1 MRLPA
6 GRRKWLCWYATLRSA
21 VIILLVIIG
30 LQHCMM
36 LVWPPKALD
45 AAEFMPHCVTT
56 IVPEL
61 IPFGKPATPMHRPPF
76 QSTNLPH
83 LWYNP
88 AMSIRILSPEVASRI
103 AAGEVVERPASAVK
117 ELVEN
122 SLDAGA
128 DEIRVEVQEGGR
140 RLLRVVDNGQGIP
153 TGEAALAFERHA
165 TSKLRSADDL
175 EHIATLGFRGEALA
189 SIASV
194 AQVTLLTRHVDEAVG
209 SQLRVEGG
217 QLRSQES
224 KGAPPGT
231 VVSVENLFYNVP
243 ARLKFLRQPATEAG
257 RIVETVQRFALA
269 FPERRF
275 SLVSD
280 GRLVFQSTGSGRLH
294 DVLVKVWGLDVGRQ
308 LVAVGDVEAE
318 GEPPTHLEA
327 LRVSGYTGLPTLSR
341 SNRNHILFF
350 LNHRTIQDRS
360 LAFAVSE
367 AYRNRLMVGR
377 YPVAVLM
384 IDLDPALVDVN
395 VHPAKAEVRF
405 REERA
410 VFRAVQKAV
419 HATLVEHAP
428 VPELRPEGLSW
439 SMPGW
444 AERREILLAAGQNLQ
459 PSLALPREQS
469 TVNSQQWS
477 VDMAG
482 SSQELPQRSEPVTAS
497 FQPDAMDNGTP
508 TRASADSDTNLPI
521 SQSTPAFPILR
532 VVGQMGATYIVAEG
546 PDGMYLVDQH
556 AAHERI
562 LFEQMLGQ
570 QVGGGV
576 AQQALLEPLAFE
588 AGNSHAGL
596 LAEYAEA
603 LAAAGF
609 GLEPFGGDT
618 WLVRAVPAVYGRVDP
633 RRALEE
639 TLEGI
644 ADGRDLVGESKEAA
658 LVAVI
663 CKRAAIKGGHM
674 LGLDEMRQ
682 LVRQLEACQSP
693 GSCPHG
699 RPTMLVLSRMQ
710 LEKEFGRRG

>member
-1 MRLPA
+1 
-6 GRRKWLCWYATLRSA
+6 
-21 VIILLVIIG
+21 
-30 LQHCMM
+30 
-36 LVWPPKALD
+36 
-45 AAEFMPHCVTT
+45 
-56 IVPEL
+56 
-61 IPFGKPATPMHRPPF
+61 
-76 QSTNLPH
+76 
-83 LWYNP
+83 
-88 AMSIRILSPEVASRI
+88 MSIRVLSPEVASRI

-128 DEIRVEVQEGGR
+128 DEIRVEVREGGR
-140 RLLRVVDNGQGIP
+140 RLVRVVDNGAGIP
-153 TGEAALAFERHA
+153 AGEASLAFERHA
-165 TSKLRSADDL
+165 TSKLASADDL
-175 EHIATLGFRGEALA
+175 EHIMTLGFRGEALA

-194 AQVTLLTRHVDEAVG
+194 AQVTLLTRHADEAIG

-217 QLRSQES
+217 HLVSQEP

-231 VVSVENLFYNVP
+231 VVTVENLFYNVP
-243 ARLKFLRQPATEAG
+243 ARLKFLRQPATESG
-257 RIVETVQRFALA
+257 HIVDVVQRFAMA

-280 GRLVFQSTGSGRLH
+280 GRLAFQSTGSGRLH

-308 LVAVGDVEAE
+308 LAPVGMEEAVGGAVSPGSARPAE
-318 GEPPTHLEA
+318 SIQVT
-327 LRVSGYTGLPTLSR
+327 GYTGLPTLSR

-350 LNHRTIQDRS
+350 LNRRSIHDRS
-360 LAFAVSE
+360 LAFAVTE

-377 YPVAVLM
+377 HPVAVLL
-384 IDLDPALVDVN
+384 IELDPALVDVN

-419 HATLVEHAP
+419 QATLAEHAP
-428 VPELRPEGLSW
+428 VPEVRSDGLSW
-439 SMPGW
+439 SVPGW
-444 AERREILLAAGQNLQ
+444 AERREALLAAGQNLQ

-469 TVNSQQWS
+469 TANSQQWS

-482 SSQELPQRSEPVTAS
+482 RSQELPQRSEPITAS
-497 FQPDAMDNGTP
+497 PQPDAAAMATP
-508 TRASADSDTNLPI
+508 SDTGADSETNLPI
-521 SQSTPAFPILR
+521 YQSTPAFPMLR

-546 PDGMYLVDQH
+546 PEGMYLVDQH

-562 LFEQMLGQ
+562 LFEQMLAQ
-570 QVGGGV
+570 QAGGGV
-576 AQQALLEPLAFE
+576 AQQALLDPLAFE
-588 AGNSHAGL
+588 AGSSYAGL
-596 LAEYAEA
+596 LAEYSEA

-609 GLEPFGGDT
+609 GLEPFGGDA

-663 CKRAAIKGGHM
+663 CKRAAIKGGQA
-674 LGLDEMRQ
+674 LSLDEMRQ
-682 LVRQLEACQSP
+682 LVRQLEACQNP

>member
-1 MRLPA
+1 
-6 GRRKWLCWYATLRSA
+6 
-21 VIILLVIIG
+21 
-30 LQHCMM
+30 
-36 LVWPPKALD
+36 
-45 AAEFMPHCVTT
+45 MPIQV
-56 IVPEL
+56 L
-61 IPFGKPATPMHRPPF
+61 A
-76 QSTNLPH
+76 
-83 LWYNP
+83 
-88 AMSIRILSPEVASRI
+88 PEVASRI

-128 DEIRVEVQEGGR
+128 DEIRVEVREGGR
-140 RLLRVVDNGQGIP
+140 RLVRVVDNGQGIP
-153 TGEAALAFERHA
+153 AAEAALAFERHA
-165 TSKLRSADDL
+165 TSKLRSADEL
-175 EHIATLGFRGEALA
+175 EHVDTLGFRGEALA

-194 AQVTLLTRHVDEAVG
+194 AQVTLLTRHVDEEVG

-217 QLRSQES
+217 HLLSQEA
-224 KGAPPGT
+224 KGAPPGAVIT
-231 VVSVENLFYNVP
+231 VENLFYNVP
-243 ARLKFLRQPATEAG
+243 ARLKFLRQPATESG
-257 RIVETVQRFALA
+257 HITDVVQRFAMA

-280 GRLVFQSTGSGRLH
+280 GRLLFQSTGSGRLH

-308 LVAVGDVEAE
+308 LAPIGSIEADPSALP
-318 GEPPTHLEA
+318 GAATQA
-327 LRVSGYTGLPTLSR
+327 LRSSDPLSIGGETPRVAGYCGLPTLSR

-350 LNHRTIQDRS
+350 LNRRAIQDRS
-360 LAFAVSE
+360 LAFAVTE

-377 YPVAVLM
+377 YPVAVLL
-384 IDLDPALVDVN
+384 IELDPALVDVN

-410 VFRAVQKAV
+410 LFRAVQKAV
-419 HATLVEHAP
+419 HATLAEHAP
-428 VPELRPEGLSW
+428 VPEVRSEGLSW

-444 AERREILLAAGQNLQ
+444 AERREALLAAGQSMQ
-459 PSLALPREQS
+459 PAFALPREPSPPRIQPWPTS
-469 TVNSQQWS
+469 TDGRPQEPPWRSTP
-477 VDMAG
+477 DPA
-482 SSQELPQRSEPVTAS
+482 SSQPAAADDAPPTDTSAASE
-497 FQPDAMDNGTP
+497 
-508 TRASADSDTNLPI
+508 TNLP
-521 SQSTPAFPILR
+521 SNQSTNTFPILR

-546 PDGMYLVDQH
+546 PEGMYLVDQH

-570 QVGGGV
+570 QAAGGV
-576 AQQALLEPLAFE
+576 PQQALLEPLAFE
-588 AGNSHAGL
+588 TGSSHGAL
-596 LAEYAEA
+596 LAEYGEA
-603 LAAAGF
+603 LAAVGF

-658 LVAVI
+658 LVGVI
-663 CKRAAIKGGHM
+663 CKRAAIKGGQV
-674 LGLDEMRQ
+674 LALEEMRQ
-682 LVRQLEACQSP
+682 LVRQLEACRDP

>member
-1 MRLPA
+1 M
-6 GRRKWLCWYATLRSA
+6 Y
-21 VIILLVIIG
+21 
-30 LQHCMM
+30 
-36 LVWPPKALD
+36 
-45 AAEFMPHCVTT
+45 
-56 IVPEL
+56 
-61 IPFGKPATPMHRPPF
+61 
-76 QSTNLPH
+76 QSTNLPD
-83 LWYNP
+83 LWYNS
-88 AMSIRILSPEVASRI
+88 AMSIRVLSPEVASRI

-128 DEIRVEVQEGGR
+128 DEIRVEVKEGGR
-140 RLLRVVDNGQGIP
+140 RLVRVVDNGQGIP
-153 TGEAALAFERHA
+153 AAEAALAFERHA
-165 TSKLRSADDL
+165 TSKLTSADDL
-175 EHIATLGFRGEALA
+175 ERIATLGFRGEALA

-194 AQVTLLTRHVDEAVG
+194 AQVTLLTRHVDEEVG

-217 QLRSQES
+217 HLISQEA
-224 KGAPPGT
+224 KGTPPGT
-231 VVSVENLFYNVP
+231 VVTVENLFYNVP
-243 ARLKFLRQPATEAG
+243 ARLKFLRQPATESGHIAD
-257 RIVETVQRFALA
+257 VVQRFAMA

-308 LVAVGDVEAE
+308 LVSVDSIESDPASLDPSLRGSAKQSPAAGHPLSTG
-318 GEPPTHLEA
+318 GEIPHVA
-327 LRVSGYTGLPTLSR
+327 GYIGLPTLSR

-350 LNHRTIQDRS
+350 LNRRSIQDRS
-360 LAFAVSE
+360 LAYAVTE

-384 IDLDPALVDVN
+384 IELDPALVDVN

-419 HATLVEHAP
+419 QATLAEHSP
-428 VPELRPEGLSW
+428 VPEMRSEGLSW

-444 AERREILLAAGQNLQ
+444 AERREILLAAGQAMQ

-477 VDMAG
+477 VDMDG
-482 SSQELPQRSEPVTAS
+482 SSQELPQRSEPVAAS
-497 FQPDAMDNGTP
+497 SQADAMDNGTP
-508 TRASADSDTNLPI
+508 THASVDSETNLPI
-521 SQSTPAFPILR
+521 HQSTNAFPMLR

-546 PDGMYLVDQH
+546 PEGMYLVDQH

-562 LFEQMLGQ
+562 LFEQMLSQ
-570 QVGGGV
+570 QAAGSV

-588 AGNSHAGL
+588 AGSSYTGL
-596 LAEYAEA
+596 LAEYGEA

-609 GLEPFGGDT
+609 GLEPFGSDT
-618 WLVRAVPAVYGRVDP
+618 WLVRAVPAVYSRVDP

-663 CKRAAIKGGHM
+663 CKRAAIKGGQA
-674 LGLDEMRQ
+674 LGLEEMRQ
-682 LVRQLEACQSP
+682 LVRQLETCQSP

>member
-1 MRLPA
+1 
-6 GRRKWLCWYATLRSA
+6 
-21 VIILLVIIG
+21 
-30 LQHCMM
+30 
-36 LVWPPKALD
+36 
-45 AAEFMPHCVTT
+45 MP
-56 IVPEL
+56 
-61 IPFGKPATPMHRPPF
+61 
-76 QSTNLPH
+76 
-83 LWYNP
+83 
-88 AMSIRILSPEVASRI
+88 IRVLSPEVASRI

-128 DEIRVEVQEGGR
+128 DEIRVEVREGGR
-140 RLLRVVDNGQGIP
+140 RLVRVVDNGQGIP
-153 TGEAALAFERHA
+153 AAEASLAFERHA
-165 TSKLRSADDL
+165 TSKLRSADEL
-175 EHIATLGFRGEALA
+175 EQIATLGFRGEALA

-194 AQVTLLTRHVDEAVG
+194 AQVTLLTRHIDEEVG

-217 QLRSQES
+217 HLVSHEAR
-224 KGAPPGT
+224 GAPAGT
-231 VVSVENLFYNVP
+231 VVTVENLFYNVP
-243 ARLKFLRQPATEAG
+243 ARLKFLRQPATESG
-257 RIVETVQRFALA
+257 HIVDMVQRCAMA

-280 GRLVFQSTGSGRLH
+280 GRLLFQSTGSGRLH

-308 LVAVGDVEAE
+308 LVPVGSIEADPSSSRGSAKQSLSASNPLAIG
-318 GEPPTHLEA
+318 GEAPSVA
-327 LRVSGYTGLPTLSR
+327 GYIGLPTLSR

-350 LNHRTIQDRS
+350 LNRRAIQDRS
-360 LAFAVSE
+360 LAFAVTE

-377 YPVAVLM
+377 YPVAVLL
-384 IDLDPALVDVN
+384 IELDPALVDVN

-410 VFRAVQKAV
+410 LFRAVQKAV
-419 HATLVEHAP
+419 HATLAEHAP
-428 VPELRPEGLSW
+428 VPEVRSEGLSW

-444 AERREILLAAGQNLQ
+444 AERREALLAAGQSLQ
-459 PSLALPREQS
+459 PPLALPREPS
-469 TVNSQQWS
+469 PPISQQGPATTDGRPQEPPWRS
-477 VDMAG
+477 TPDPA
-482 SSQELPQRSEPVTAS
+482 SSQPAAADDAPPTDTSAASE
-497 FQPDAMDNGTP
+497 
-508 TRASADSDTNLPI
+508 TNLPGN
-521 SQSTPAFPILR
+521 QSTNAFPILR

-546 PDGMYLVDQH
+546 PEGMYLVDQH

-562 LFEQMLGQ
+562 LFEQMVSQ
-570 QVGGGV
+570 QAAGGV

-588 AGNSHAGL
+588 AGSSYAGL

-609 GLEPFGGDT
+609 DLDPFGGDA

-663 CKRAAIKGGHM
+663 CKRAAIKGGQV
-674 LGLDEMRQ
+674 LALDEMRQ
-682 LVRQLEACQSP
+682 LVRQLEACRDP

>member
-1 MRLPA
+1 
-6 GRRKWLCWYATLRSA
+6 
-21 VIILLVIIG
+21 
-30 LQHCMM
+30 
-36 LVWPPKALD
+36 
-45 AAEFMPHCVTT
+45 
-56 IVPEL
+56 
-61 IPFGKPATPMHRPPF
+61 
-76 QSTNLPH
+76 
-83 LWYNP
+83 
-88 AMSIRILSPEVASRI
+88 MSIRVLPPEVASRI

-128 DEIRVEVQEGGR
+128 DEIRVEVKEGGR
-140 RLLRVVDNGQGIP
+140 RLVRVVDNGQGIP
-153 TGEAALAFERHA
+153 AAEASLAFERHA

-194 AQVTLLTRHVDEAVG
+194 AQATMLTRHVDEAAG

-217 QLRSQES
+217 HLLSQEA

-231 VVSVENLFYNVP
+231 VVTVENLFYNVP
-243 ARLKFLRQPATEAG
+243 ARLKFLRQPATETG
-257 RIVETVQRFALA
+257 RIIETVQRFAMA

-280 GRLVFQSTGSGRLH
+280 GRLLFQSTGSGRLH

-327 LRVSGYTGLPTLSR
+327 PRVSGYTSLPSLSR

-350 LNHRTIQDRS
+350 LNRRAIQDRS
-360 LAFAVSE
+360 LAFAVTE

-384 IDLDPALVDVN
+384 IELDPALVDVN

-419 HATLVEHAP
+419 QATLAEHAP
-428 VPELRPEGLSW
+428 IPEVRSEGLSW

-444 AERREILLAAGQNLQ
+444 AERREALLAAGQSMQ
-459 PSLALPREQS
+459 PAFALPRELP
-469 TVNSQQWS
+469 TANNQQWPT
-477 VDMAG
+477 DTNG
-482 SSQELPQRSEPVTAS
+482 PSQEPPWPSAPDPAS
-497 FQPDAMDNGTP
+497 SQPDAADPATP
-508 TRASADSDTNLPI
+508 TDATADSDTSLPI
-521 SQSTPAFPILR
+521 YHPTNTFPILR

-546 PDGMYLVDQH
+546 PEGMYLVDQH

-570 QVGGGV
+570 QATGGV

-588 AGNSHAGL
+588 AGNSYVGL
-596 LAEYAEA
+596 LAEYGDA

-609 GLEPFGGDT
+609 GLEPFGADT

-663 CKRAAIKGGHM
+663 CKRAAIKGGQA
-674 LGLDEMRQ
+674 LSLDEMRQ

-699 RPTMLVLSRMQ
+699 RPTMLVLSRLQ

>member
-1 MRLPA
+1 
-6 GRRKWLCWYATLRSA
+6 
-21 VIILLVIIG
+21 
-30 LQHCMM
+30 
-36 LVWPPKALD
+36 
-45 AAEFMPHCVTT
+45 
-56 IVPEL
+56 
-61 IPFGKPATPMHRPPF
+61 
-76 QSTNLPH
+76 
-83 LWYNP
+83 
-88 AMSIRILSPEVASRI
+88 MSIRVLPPEVASRI

-128 DEIRVEVQEGGR
+128 DEIRVEVKEGGR
-140 RLLRVVDNGQGIP
+140 RLVRVVDNGYGIP
-153 TGEAALAFERHA
+153 TGEALLAFERHA
-165 TSKLRSADDL
+165 TSKLLSADDL

-217 QLRSQES
+217 LLRSQES

-243 ARLKFLRQPATEAG
+243 ARLKFLRQPATESG
-257 RIVETVQRFALA
+257 RIVETVQRFAMA

-280 GRLVFQSTGSGRLH
+280 GRLIFQSTGSGRLH

-308 LVAVGDVEAE
+308 LVPVGSIEADASPFDPSHLPWRAAPGLRGSAKQSPAPGDPLSTG
-318 GEPPTHLEA
+318 GEIA
-327 LRVSGYTGLPTLSR
+327 RVAGHIGLPTLSR
-341 SNRNHILFF
+341 SNRNQILFF
-350 LNHRTIQDRS
+350 LNRRAIQDRS
-360 LAFAVSE
+360 LAFAVTE

-384 IDLDPALVDVN
+384 IELDPALVDVN

-419 HATLVEHAP
+419 QATLAEHSP
-428 VPELRPEGLSW
+428 VPEMRSEGLSW

-444 AERREILLAAGQNLQ
+444 AERREILLAAGQAMQ

-469 TVNSQQWS
+469 TVNNQQWS
-477 VDMAG
+477 VATDGNSRVSLRPSEPTAASPQPEASDMA
-482 SSQELPQRSEPVTAS
+482 
-497 FQPDAMDNGTP
+497 TP
-508 TRASADSDTNLPI
+508 TDGGAASDTNLPV
-521 SQSTPAFPILR
+521 SQSTPSFPMLR

-546 PDGMYLVDQH
+546 PEGMYLVDQH

-570 QVGGGV
+570 QAGGGV

-588 AGNSHAGL
+588 AGSSYSGL

-618 WLVRAVPAVYGRVDP
+618 WLVRAAPAVFGRVDP

-663 CKRAAIKGGHM
+663 CKRAAIKGGQV
-674 LGLDEMRQ
+674 LSLDEMRQ

>member
-1 MRLPA
+1 
-6 GRRKWLCWYATLRSA
+6 
-21 VIILLVIIG
+21 
-30 LQHCMM
+30 
-36 LVWPPKALD
+36 
-45 AAEFMPHCVTT
+45 
-56 IVPEL
+56 
-61 IPFGKPATPMHRPPF
+61 
-76 QSTNLPH
+76 
-83 LWYNP
+83 
-88 AMSIRILSPEVASRI
+88 MSIRVLSPEVASRI

-128 DEIRVEVQEGGR
+128 DEIRVEVREGGR
-140 RLLRVVDNGQGIP
+140 RLVRVVDNGVGIP
-153 TGEAALAFERHA
+153 AGEAALAFERHA
-165 TSKLRSADDL
+165 TSKLRNADDL
-175 EHIATLGFRGEALA
+175 ERIATLGFRGEALA

-194 AQVTLLTRHVDEAVG
+194 AQVMLLTRHVDEEVG

-217 QLRSQES
+217 HLLSQEAR
-224 KGAPPGT
+224 GAPPGT
-231 VVSVENLFYNVP
+231 VVTVENLFYNVP

-257 RIVETVQRFALA
+257 RIAETVQRFAMA

-308 LVAVGDVEAE
+308 LVSVGSIESDPPSLDSSLRGSAKQSPAAGYPLSTG
-318 GEPPTHLEA
+318 GETPHVA
-327 LRVSGYTGLPTLSR
+327 GYIGLPTLSR

-350 LNHRTIQDRS
+350 LNRRAIQDRS
-360 LAFAVSE
+360 LAYAVTE

-384 IDLDPALVDVN
+384 IELDPSLVDVN

-419 HATLVEHAP
+419 HATLAEHSP
-428 VPELRPEGLSW
+428 VPELRSEGLSW

-444 AERREILLAAGQNLQ
+444 AERREALLAAGQSMQ
-459 PSLALPREQS
+459 PALALPREQS
-469 TVNSQQWS
+469 TVNSEQWPVAS
-477 VDMAG
+477 DG
-482 SSQELPQRSEPVTAS
+482 STQEPPWRGEPVDAS
-497 FQPDAMDNGTP
+497 PQPDASDTATP
-508 TRASADSDTNLPI
+508 TGADAGSDTNLPI
-521 SQSTPAFPILR
+521 HQSTSAFPMLR

-570 QVGGGV
+570 QAGGGV

-588 AGNSHAGL
+588 AGNSYTGL
-596 LAEYAEA
+596 LAEYGEA

-609 GLEPFGGDT
+609 GLEPFGSDT
-618 WLVRAVPAVYGRVDP
+618 WLVRAVPAVYSRVDP

-663 CKRAAIKGGHM
+663 CKRAAIKGGQV
-674 LGLDEMRQ
+674 LSLDEMRQ

>member
-1 MRLPA
+1 M
-6 GRRKWLCWYATLRSA
+6 GRRHFFVGCGLCYN
-21 VIILLVIIG
+21 
-30 LQHCMM
+30 
-36 LVWPPKALD
+36 
-45 AAEFMPHCVTT
+45 AAMPIQV
-56 IVPEL
+56 L
-61 IPFGKPATPMHRPPF
+61 A
-76 QSTNLPH
+76 
-83 LWYNP
+83 
-88 AMSIRILSPEVASRI
+88 PEVASRI

-128 DEIRVEVQEGGR
+128 DEIRVEVREGGR
-140 RLLRVVDNGQGIP
+140 RLVRVVDNGYGIP
-153 TGEAALAFERHA
+153 AGEAALAFERHA

-194 AQVTLLTRHVDEAVG
+194 AQVMLLTRHGDEAVG

-217 QLRSQES
+217 HLVSQEA

-231 VVSVENLFYNVP
+231 VVTVENLFYNVP
-243 ARLKFLRQPATEAG
+243 ARLKFLRQPATESSH
-257 RIVETVQRFALA
+257 IVDVVQRFAMA

-308 LVAVGDVEAE
+308 LVAVGDINGDVQAT
-318 GEPPTHLEA
+318 P
-327 LRVSGYTGLPTLSR
+327 RVTGYAGLPTLSR

-350 LNHRTIQDRS
+350 LNRRAIQDRS
-360 LAFAVSE
+360 LAYAVTE

-377 YPVAVLM
+377 YPVSVLM
-384 IDLDPALVDVN
+384 IELDPELVDVN

-405 REERA
+405 REER
-410 VFRAVQKAV
+410 VLFRAVQKAV
-419 HATLVEHAP
+419 HATLAEHAP
-428 VPELRPEGLSW
+428 VPEVRSEGLSW
-439 SMPGW
+439 AAPGW
-444 AERREILLAAGQNLQ
+444 AERREALLAAGQSWQ
-459 PSLALPREQS
+459 PSLALPREQPAG
-469 TVNSQQWS
+469 TNQPWPAAGAS
-477 VDMAG
+477 VPGPAWR
-482 SSQELPQRSEPVTAS
+482 QEPDISPAEAAPDPAPPVA
-497 FQPDAMDNGTP
+497 D
-508 TRASADSDTNLPI
+508 SADSGADLPGPDP
-521 SQSTPAFPILR
+521 QPVRAFPILR

-546 PDGMYLVDQH
+546 PEGMYLVDQH

-570 QVGGGV
+570 QAAGEV
-576 AQQALLEPLAFE
+576 ARQALLEPLAFE
-588 AGNSHAGL
+588 VGSSHAGL
-596 LAEYAEA
+596 LAEYSDA

-609 GLEPFGGDT
+609 SLEPFGGDA
-618 WLVRAVPAVYGRVDP
+618 WLVRAVPAVYSRIDP

-663 CKRAAIKGGHM
+663 CKRAAIKGGQV
-674 LGLDEMRQ
+674 LSLEEMRQ
-682 LVRQLEACQSP
+682 LVRQLEACREPS
-693 GSCPHG
+693 SCPHG

>member
-1 MRLPA
+1 
-6 GRRKWLCWYATLRSA
+6 
-21 VIILLVIIG
+21 
-30 LQHCMM
+30 
-36 LVWPPKALD
+36 
-45 AAEFMPHCVTT
+45 
-56 IVPEL
+56 
-61 IPFGKPATPMHRPPF
+61 
-76 QSTNLPH
+76 
-83 LWYNP
+83 
-88 AMSIRILSPEVASRI
+88 MSIRVLPPEVASRI

-128 DEIRVEVQEGGR
+128 DEIRVEVREGGQ
-140 RLLRVVDNGQGIP
+140 RLVRVVDNGQGIP
-153 TGEAALAFERHA
+153 AGEAALAFERHA
-165 TSKLRSADDL
+165 TSKLVSADDL
-175 EHIATLGFRGEALA
+175 EHIVTLGFRGEALA

-194 AQVTLLTRHVDEAVG
+194 AQVTLLTRHIGEDVG

-217 QLRSQES
+217 QLVSQEA

-231 VVSVENLFYNVP
+231 VVTVENLFYNVP

-257 RIVETVQRFALA
+257 RIVETVQRFAMA

-308 LVAVGDVEAE
+308 LVPVGRVE
-318 GEPPTHLEA
+318 GEEVPPAQLETP
-327 LRVSGYTGLPTLSR
+327 RVSGYAGLPSLSR
-341 SNRNHILFF
+341 SNRNQILFF
-350 LNHRTIQDRS
+350 LNRRAIQDRS
-360 LAFAVSE
+360 LAFAVTE

-419 HATLVEHAP
+419 HATLAEHSP
-428 VPELRPEGLSW
+428 VPEVRSEGLSW

-444 AERREILLAAGQNLQ
+444 AERREILLAAGQAMQ

-469 TVNSQQWS
+469 TVNNQQWPAA
-477 VDMAG
+477 VAG
-482 SSQELPQRSEPVTAS
+482 NSQEPSWRSDPGAAS
-497 FQPDAMDNGTP
+497 PQPDAADNAPP
-508 TRASADSDTNLPI
+508 TAASADSETNLP
-521 SQSTPAFPILR
+521 SNQSTNILPFLR

-546 PDGMYLVDQH
+546 PEGMYLVDQH

-570 QVGGGV
+570 QAGGGV

-588 AGNSHAGL
+588 AGSSYAGL
-596 LAEYAEA
+596 LSEYAES

-609 GLEPFGGDT
+609 GLEPFGSDT
-618 WLVRAVPAVYGRVDP
+618 WLVRSVPAVYGRVDP

-663 CKRAAIKGGHM
+663 CKRAAIKGGQA
-674 LGLDEMRQ
+674 LGLEEMRQ

-699 RPTMLVLSRMQ
+699 RPTMLVLSRLQ

>member
-1 MRLPA
+1 
-6 GRRKWLCWYATLRSA
+6 
-21 VIILLVIIG
+21 
-30 LQHCMM
+30 
-36 LVWPPKALD
+36 
-45 AAEFMPHCVTT
+45 
-56 IVPEL
+56 
-61 IPFGKPATPMHRPPF
+61 
-76 QSTNLPH
+76 
-83 LWYNP
+83 
-88 AMSIRILSPEVASRI
+88 MSIRVLPPEVASRI

-128 DEIRVEVQEGGR
+128 DEIRVEVKEGGR
-140 RLLRVVDNGQGIP
+140 RLVRVVDNGHGIP
-153 TGEAALAFERHA
+153 AGEAALAFERHA

-194 AQVTLLTRHVDEAVG
+194 AQVILLTRHIGEEVG

-217 QLRSQES
+217 HLLSQEA

-231 VVSVENLFYNVP
+231 VAAVENLFYNVP
-243 ARLKFLRQPATEAG
+243 ARLKFLRQPATETA
-257 RIVETVQRFALA
+257 RIVETVQRFAMA

-280 GRLVFQSTGSGRLH
+280 GRLIFQSTGSGRLH

-308 LVAVGDVEAE
+308 LVPVGSIEDNA
-318 GEPPTHLEA
+318 PPTDPS
-327 LRVSGYTGLPTLSR
+327 LRGSAKQSPAAGYPLSTGGETPRVAGYIGLPTLSR
-341 SNRNHILFF
+341 SNRNQILFF
-350 LNHRTIQDRS
+350 LNRRAIQDRS
-360 LAFAVSE
+360 LAFAVTE

-419 HATLVEHAP
+419 QATLAEHSP
-428 VPELRPEGLSW
+428 VPEMRSEGLSW

-444 AERREILLAAGQNLQ
+444 AERREILLAAGQAMQ
-459 PSLALPREQS
+459 PSLALSREQS

-477 VDMAG
+477 VATDG
-482 SSQELPQRSEPVTAS
+482 SSQELPLRSEQVTAS
-497 FQPDAMDNGTP
+497 SQLDAADMATP
-508 TRASADSDTNLPI
+508 SAASAASDTNQPVN
-521 SQSTPAFPILR
+521 QSTNILPFLR

-546 PDGMYLVDQH
+546 PEGMYLVDQH

-570 QVGGGV
+570 QAAGGV

-588 AGNSHAGL
+588 AGTGYAGL
-596 LAEYAEA
+596 LAEYGEA

-618 WLVRAVPAVYGRVDP
+618 WLVRAVPAVYSRVDP

-639 TLEGI
+639 TLEGV

-663 CKRAAIKGGHM
+663 CKRAAIKGGQV
-674 LGLDEMRQ
+674 LSLEEMRQ
-682 LVRQLEACQSP
+682 LVRQLEACRDP

>member
-1 MRLPA
+1 
-6 GRRKWLCWYATLRSA
+6 
-21 VIILLVIIG
+21 
-30 LQHCMM
+30 
-36 LVWPPKALD
+36 
-45 AAEFMPHCVTT
+45 
-56 IVPEL
+56 
-61 IPFGKPATPMHRPPF
+61 
-76 QSTNLPH
+76 
-83 LWYNP
+83 
-88 AMSIRILSPEVASRI
+88 MSIRVLPPEVASRI

-128 DEIRVEVQEGGR
+128 DEIRVEVKEGGR
-140 RLLRVVDNGQGIP
+140 RLVRVVDNGQGIP
-153 TGEAALAFERHA
+153 AAEAALAFERHA

-194 AQVTLLTRHVDEAVG
+194 AQVTLLTRHISEEVG

-217 QLRSQES
+217 HLLSQEA

-231 VVSVENLFYNVP
+231 VVTVENLFYNVP
-243 ARLKFLRQPATEAG
+243 ARLKFLRQPATESGHIAD
-257 RIVETVQRFALA
+257 VVQRFAMA
-269 FPERRF
+269 FPDRRF

-294 DVLVKVWGLDVGRQ
+294 DVLVKVWGLDAGRQ
-308 LVAVGDVEAE
+308 LAPVGSIEPDITLADLSLRGPAKQSPADGDALSAGLATPRVA
-318 GEPPTHLEA
+318 
-327 LRVSGYTGLPTLSR
+327 GYVGLPTLSR
-341 SNRNHILFF
+341 SNRSHILFF
-350 LNHRTIQDRS
+350 LNRRSIQDRS
-360 LAFAVSE
+360 LAFAVTE

-377 YPVAVLM
+377 HPVAVLM
-384 IDLDPALVDVN
+384 IELDPALVDVN

-419 HATLVEHAP
+419 HATLAEHAP
-428 VPELRPEGLSW
+428 VPEVRSEGLSW

-444 AERREILLAAGQNLQ
+444 AERREILLAAGQAMQ

-469 TVNSQQWS
+469 TANSQQWPVAS
-477 VDMAG
+477 DG
-482 SSQELPQRSEPVTAS
+482 STQEPPWRGEPVDAS
-497 FQPDAMDNGTP
+497 PQPDARDTATP
-508 TRASADSDTNLPI
+508 TGADAGSDTNLPI
-521 SQSTPAFPILR
+521 PSGRSPVYPSTNAFPMLR

-570 QVGGGV
+570 QAAGGV

-588 AGNSHAGL
+588 AGSSYAGL
-596 LAEYAEA
+596 LAEYSEA

-609 GLEPFGGDT
+609 GLEPFGPDT
-618 WLVRAVPAVYGRVDP
+618 WLVRAVPAVYSRVDP

-663 CKRAAIKGGHM
+663 CKRAAIKGGQV
-674 LGLDEMRQ
+674 LSLDEMRQ

-693 GSCPHG
+693 ASCPHG

>member
-1 MRLPA
+1 
-6 GRRKWLCWYATLRSA
+6 
-21 VIILLVIIG
+21 
-30 LQHCMM
+30 
-36 LVWPPKALD
+36 
-45 AAEFMPHCVTT
+45 
-56 IVPEL
+56 
-61 IPFGKPATPMHRPPF
+61 
-76 QSTNLPH
+76 
-83 LWYNP
+83 
-88 AMSIRILSPEVASRI
+88 MSIRVLSPEVASRI

-140 RLLRVVDNGQGIP
+140 RLVRVVDNGVGIP
-153 TGEAALAFERHA
+153 ADEAALAFERHA

-209 SQLRVEGG
+209 RLLRVEGG
-217 QLRSQES
+217 HLVSQEG

-231 VVSVENLFYNVP
+231 VVTVENLFYNVP

-257 RIVETVQRFALA
+257 RIVETVQRFAMA

-308 LVAVGDVEAE
+308 LISVGAAEEDEGFSRPGLAEA
-318 GEPPTHLEA
+318 P
-327 LRVSGYTGLPTLSR
+327 RVTGFVGLPTLSR
-341 SNRNHILFF
+341 SNRNQILFF
-350 LNHRTIQDRS
+350 LNHRAIQDRS

-377 YPVAVLM
+377 YPVAVLL
-384 IDLDPALVDVN
+384 IELDPALVDVN

-419 HATLVEHAP
+419 QATLAEHAP
-428 VPELRPEGLSW
+428 VPELRSDGLSW

-444 AERREILLAAGQNLQ
+444 AERREALLAAGQSMQ
-459 PSLALPREQS
+459 PSFALPREQS

-477 VDMAG
+477 VATDG
-482 SSQELPQRSEPVTAS
+482 SSQEPSWRDNPAVAS
-497 FQPDAMDNGTP
+497 SQPDAIEESTP
-508 TRASADSDTNLPI
+508 TPASVDSSTNLPI

-546 PDGMYLVDQH
+546 PEGMYLVDQH

-570 QVGGGV
+570 QAAGGV

-588 AGNSHAGL
+588 AGSSYSGL
-596 LAEYAEA
+596 VSEYAEA

-618 WLVRAVPAVYGRVDP
+618 WLVRAMPAVYGSVDP

-663 CKRAAIKGGHM
+663 CKRAAIKGGQA
-674 LGLDEMRQ
+674 LGLEEMRQ

>member
-1 MRLPA
+1 
-6 GRRKWLCWYATLRSA
+6 
-21 VIILLVIIG
+21 
-30 LQHCMM
+30 
-36 LVWPPKALD
+36 
-45 AAEFMPHCVTT
+45 
-56 IVPEL
+56 
-61 IPFGKPATPMHRPPF
+61 
-76 QSTNLPH
+76 
-83 LWYNP
+83 
-88 AMSIRILSPEVASRI
+88 MSIRVLPPEVASRI

-128 DEIRVEVQEGGR
+128 DEIRVEVKEGGR
-140 RLLRVVDNGQGIP
+140 RLVRVIDNGHGIP
-153 TGEAALAFERHA
+153 AAEAALAFERHA
-165 TSKLRSADDL
+165 TSKLTSADDL

-194 AQVTLLTRHVDEAVG
+194 AQVTLLTRHAAEEVG
-209 SQLRVEGG
+209 CQLRVEGG
-217 QLRSQES
+217 HLVGQDA

-231 VVSVENLFYNVP
+231 VVTVENLFYNVP
-243 ARLKFLRQPATEAG
+243 ARLKFLRQPATESGHIAD
-257 RIVETVQRFALA
+257 VVQRFAMA

-280 GRLVFQSTGSGRLH
+280 GRLVFQSTGSGWLH

-308 LVAVGDVEAE
+308 LVPVGSIEDDALPTDPSLLGSANQSPAAGYPLSTG
-318 GEPPTHLEA
+318 GEIP
-327 LRVSGYTGLPTLSR
+327 RVAGYIGLPTLSR
-341 SNRNHILFF
+341 SNRNQILFF
-350 LNHRTIQDRS
+350 LNRRAIQDRS
-360 LAFAVSE
+360 LAFAVTE

-384 IDLDPALVDVN
+384 IELDPTLVDVN

-410 VFRAVQKAV
+410 VFRAVQKAA
-419 HATLVEHAP
+419 HATLAEHSP
-428 VPELRPEGLSW
+428 VPEVRSEGLNW

-444 AERREILLAAGQNLQ
+444 AERREALLAAGQSMQ

-469 TVNSQQWS
+469 TVNSDQWPVAS
-477 VDMAG
+477 DG
-482 SSQELPQRSEPVTAS
+482 SSQEPPWRGEPTTVS
-497 FQPDAMDNGTP
+497 PQPDAGDTTTP
-508 TRASADSDTNLPI
+508 TGAGTGSDTNLPAAAA
-521 SQSTPAFPILR
+521 SQSTPPFPMLR

-546 PDGMYLVDQH
+546 PEGMYLVDQH

-570 QVGGGV
+570 QAAGGV

-588 AGNSHAGL
+588 AGSSYAGL
-596 LAEYAEA
+596 LAEYGEA

-609 GLEPFGGDT
+609 GLEPFGPDT
-618 WLVRAVPAVYGRVDP
+618 WLVRAVPAVYRRVDP

-663 CKRAAIKGGHM
+663 CKRAAIKGGQV
-674 LGLDEMRQ
+674 LSLDEMRQ

>member
-1 MRLPA
+1 
-6 GRRKWLCWYATLRSA
+6 
-21 VIILLVIIG
+21 
-30 LQHCMM
+30 
-36 LVWPPKALD
+36 
-45 AAEFMPHCVTT
+45 
-56 IVPEL
+56 
-61 IPFGKPATPMHRPPF
+61 
-76 QSTNLPH
+76 
-83 LWYNP
+83 
-88 AMSIRILSPEVASRI
+88 MSIRVLSPEVASRI

-128 DEIRVEVQEGGR
+128 DEIRIEVREGGR
-140 RLLRVVDNGQGIP
+140 RLVRVVDNGHGIP
-153 TGEAALAFERHA
+153 TVEAALAFERHA
-165 TSKLRSADDL
+165 TSKLTSADDL

-194 AQVTLLTRHVDEAVG
+194 AQVTLLTRHIDEAVG
-209 SQLRVEGG
+209 CQLRVEGG
-217 QLRSQES
+217 HLVSQEA

-231 VVSVENLFYNVP
+231 VVTVENLFYNVP
-243 ARLKFLRQPATEAG
+243 ARLKFLRQAATESG
-257 RIVETVQRFALA
+257 RIAETVQRFAMA

-280 GRLVFQSTGSGRLH
+280 GRLVFQSTGSGRMH

-308 LVAVGDVEAE
+308 LVAVGHTEDEEPQPSLAEA
-318 GEPPTHLEA
+318 PQVA
-327 LRVSGYTGLPTLSR
+327 GYAGLPSLSR

-350 LNHRTIQDRS
+350 LNRRAIQDRS
-360 LAFAVSE
+360 LAFAVTE

-384 IDLDPALVDVN
+384 IELDPALVDVN

-419 HATLVEHAP
+419 HATLAEHSP
-428 VPELRPEGLSW
+428 VPEVRSEGLSW
-439 SMPGW
+439 AMPGW
-444 AERREILLAAGQNLQ
+444 AERREILLSAGQNLQ
-459 PSLALPREQS
+459 PSLALPREQVP
-469 TVNSQQWS
+469 VNSQQWS
-477 VDMAG
+477 IATAS
-482 SSQELPQRSEPVTAS
+482 SSQVSPRPSEPTAAS
-497 FQPDAMDNGTP
+497 PQPDASDMATP
-508 TRASADSDTNLPI
+508 TAAGATSDSNLPI

-546 PDGMYLVDQH
+546 PEGMYLVDQH

-562 LFEQMLGQ
+562 LFEQMLGEQ
-570 QVGGGV
+570 AGHGV
-576 AQQALLEPLAFE
+576 AQQALLEPLVFE
-588 AGNSHAGL
+588 AGSGYAGL
-596 LAEYAEA
+596 LGEYADA

-609 GLEPFGGDT
+609 GLEAFGSDT
-618 WLVRAVPAVYGRVDP
+618 WLVRAVPAVYSRVDP

-663 CKRAAIKGGHM
+663 CKRAAIKGGQT

>member
-1 MRLPA
+1 
-6 GRRKWLCWYATLRSA
+6 
-21 VIILLVIIG
+21 
-30 LQHCMM
+30 
-36 LVWPPKALD
+36 
-45 AAEFMPHCVTT
+45 
-56 IVPEL
+56 
-61 IPFGKPATPMHRPPF
+61 MHRPTY
-76 QSTNLPH
+76 QSTNLPY
-83 LWYNP
+83 LWYNL
-88 AMSIRILSPEVASRI
+88 AMSIRILPPEVASRI

-128 DEIRVEVQEGGR
+128 DEIRVEVREGGR
-140 RLLRVVDNGQGIP
+140 RLVRVVDNGQGIS
-153 TGEAALAFERHA
+153 TGEASLAFERHA

-194 AQVTLLTRHVDEAVG
+194 AQVTLLTRHVDEAIG

-217 QLRSQES
+217 HLVSQEA

-231 VVSVENLFYNVP
+231 VVTVENLFYNVP

-257 RIVETVQRFALA
+257 RIVETVQRFAMA

-294 DVLVKVWGLDVGRQ
+294 DVLVKVWGLEVGKQ
-308 LVAVGDVEAE
+308 LVAVGGGDTDAE
-318 GEPPTHLEA
+318 QAPPAGLDTP
-327 LRVSGYTGLPTLSR
+327 RVIGYTSLPALSR
-341 SNRNHILFF
+341 SNRNQILFF
-350 LNHRTIQDRS
+350 LNRRAIQDRS
-360 LAFAVSE
+360 LAFAVTE

-377 YPVAVLM
+377 YPLAVLL
-384 IDLDPALVDVN
+384 IELDPALVDVN

-419 HATLVEHAP
+419 QATLAEHSP
-428 VPELRPEGLSW
+428 VPEVHTEGLSW

-444 AERREILLAAGQNLQ
+444 AERREVLLAAGQATQ

-469 TVNSQQWS
+469 TVNRQPWS
-477 VDMAG
+477 VTTGG
-482 SSQELPQRSEPVTAS
+482 SSQEPSWRSEPPAVPAQPGAS
-497 FQPDAMDNGTP
+497 DTEPPADASV
-508 TRASADSDTNLPI
+508 ASDTNQPI
-521 SQSTPAFPILR
+521 NQSTNVLPFLR

-546 PDGMYLVDQH
+546 PEGMYLVDQH

-570 QVGGGV
+570 QASGGV

-588 AGNSHAGL
+588 AASSYSGL

-609 GLEPFGGDT
+609 GLEPFGSDT
-618 WLVRAVPAVYGRVDP
+618 WLVRAVPAVFGRVDP

-663 CKRAAIKGGHM
+663 CKRAAIKGGQA
-674 LGLDEMRQ
+674 LSLEEMRQ

>member
-1 MRLPA
+1 
-6 GRRKWLCWYATLRSA
+6 
-21 VIILLVIIG
+21 
-30 LQHCMM
+30 
-36 LVWPPKALD
+36 
-45 AAEFMPHCVTT
+45 
-56 IVPEL
+56 
-61 IPFGKPATPMHRPPF
+61 
-76 QSTNLPH
+76 
-83 LWYNP
+83 
-88 AMSIRILSPEVASRI
+88 MSIRVLPPEVASRI

-128 DEIRVEVQEGGR
+128 DEIRVEVREGGR
-140 RLLRVVDNGQGIP
+140 RLVRVVDNGAGIP
-153 TGEAALAFERHA
+153 AAEASLAFERHA

-175 EHIATLGFRGEALA
+175 EHIMTLGFRGEALA

-194 AQVTLLTRHVDEAVG
+194 AQVTLLTRHVDAAVG

-217 QLRSQES
+217 HLVSQEA

-231 VVSVENLFYNVP
+231 VVTVENLFYNVP
-243 ARLKFLRQPATEAG
+243 ARLKFLRQPATESG
-257 RIVETVQRFALA
+257 HIVDVVQRFAMA

-308 LVAVGDVEAE
+308 LALVGMEQAAQGAGSARPAE
-318 GEPPTHLEA
+318 SPQVT
-327 LRVSGYTGLPTLSR
+327 GYTSLPTLSR
-341 SNRNHILFF
+341 STRSHILFF
-350 LNHRTIQDRS
+350 LNRRAIQDRS
-360 LAFAVSE
+360 LAFAVTE

-377 YPVAVLM
+377 YPVSVLL
-384 IDLDPALVDVN
+384 IDLDPELVDVN

-419 HATLVEHAP
+419 QATLAEHAP
-428 VPELRPEGLSW
+428 VPEVRSEGLSW

-444 AERREILLAAGQNLQ
+444 AERREALLAAGQRLQ
-459 PSLALPREQS
+459 PSLALPGERSPVTGKPWAVAPDDGAEEPS
-469 TVNSQQWS
+469 W
-477 VDMAG
+477 
-482 SSQELPQRSEPVTAS
+482 RSEPATAVPQA
-497 FQPDAMDNGTP
+497 FPDAV
-508 TRASADSDTNLPI
+508 ASDDDSTASDTNLPI

-532 VVGQMGATYIVAEG
+532 VVGQMGATYIIAEG
-546 PDGMYLVDQH
+546 PEGMYLVDQH

-570 QVGGGV
+570 QAAGGV

-588 AGNSHAGL
+588 AGTGYAGL
-596 LAEYAEA
+596 LAEYSEA
-603 LAAAGF
+603 LAVAGF
-609 GLEPFGGDT
+609 GLEPFGGDA

-663 CKRAAIKGGHM
+663 CKRAAIKGGQA
-674 LGLDEMRQ
+674 LSLDEMRQ
-682 LVRQLEACQSP
+682 LVRQLEACRDP

>member
-1 MRLPA
+1 
-6 GRRKWLCWYATLRSA
+6 
-21 VIILLVIIG
+21 
-30 LQHCMM
+30 
-36 LVWPPKALD
+36 
-45 AAEFMPHCVTT
+45 
-56 IVPEL
+56 
-61 IPFGKPATPMHRPPF
+61 
-76 QSTNLPH
+76 
-83 LWYNP
+83 
-88 AMSIRILSPEVASRI
+88 
-103 AAGEVVERPASAVK
+103 
-117 ELVEN
+117 
-122 SLDAGA
+122 
-128 DEIRVEVQEGGR
+128 
-140 RLLRVVDNGQGIP
+140 VDNGCGIP
-153 TGEAALAFERHA
+153 TGEALLAFERHA
-165 TSKLRSADDL
+165 TSKLLSADDL

-194 AQVTLLTRHVDEAVG
+194 AQVTLLTRHIGEEVG

-217 QLRSQES
+217 HLVSQEA

-231 VVSVENLFYNVP
+231 VVTVENLFYNVP
-243 ARLKFLRQPATEAG
+243 ARLKFLRQAATESG
-257 RIVETVQRFALA
+257 RIVETVQRFAMA

-308 LVAVGDVEAE
+308 LVPVGLVEQGEEQPQPGLAE
-318 GEPPTHLEA
+318 TP
-327 LRVSGYTGLPTLSR
+327 RVSGYAGLPVLSR

-350 LNHRTIQDRS
+350 LNRRAIQDRS
-360 LAFAVSE
+360 LAFAITE

-384 IDLDPALVDVN
+384 IELDPALVDVN

-419 HATLVEHAP
+419 HATLAEHSP
-428 VPELRPEGLSW
+428 VPEMRAEGLSW
-439 SMPGW
+439 TMPGW
-444 AERREILLAAGQNLQ
+444 AERRQALLAAGQNLQ
-459 PSLALPREQS
+459 PSLALTSEQP
-469 TVNSQQWS
+469 TVSSHQWP
-477 VDMAG
+477 VATDG
-482 SSQELPQRSEPVTAS
+482 SSQEPWWSSEPAAAPPQPGAS
-497 FQPDAMDNGTP
+497 NTSSPSD
-508 TRASADSDTNLPI
+508 ASADSKTNQPI
-521 SQSTPAFPILR
+521 NQSTNILPFLR

-546 PDGMYLVDQH
+546 PEGMYLVDQH

-562 LFEQMLGQ
+562 LFEQLLGQ
-570 QVGGGV
+570 QASGGV

-588 AGNSHAGL
+588 AGSSYAGL
-596 LAEYAEA
+596 LSEYAEA

-609 GLEPFGGDT
+609 GLEPFGSDT

-663 CKRAAIKGGHM
+663 CKRAAIKGGQA
-674 LGLDEMRQ
+674 LGLEEMRQ

-710 LEKEFGRRG
+710 LEKEFGRRGS

>member
-1 MRLPA
+1 MPIRVLP
-6 GRRKWLCWYATLRSA
+6 
-21 VIILLVIIG
+21 
-30 LQHCMM
+30 
-36 LVWPPKALD
+36 
-45 AAEFMPHCVTT
+45 
-56 IVPEL
+56 
-61 IPFGKPATPMHRPPF
+61 
-76 QSTNLPH
+76 
-83 LWYNP
+83 
-88 AMSIRILSPEVASRI
+88 PEVASRI

-128 DEIRVEVQEGGR
+128 DEIRVEVREGGR
-140 RLLRVVDNGQGIP
+140 RLVRVVDNGAGIP
-153 TGEAALAFERHA
+153 AGEAALAFERHA

-175 EHIATLGFRGEALA
+175 ESVTTLGFRGEALA

-217 QLRSQES
+217 HLVGQEA
-224 KGAPPGT
+224 KGAPPGA
-231 VVSVENLFYNVP
+231 VVTVENLFYNVP
-243 ARLKFLRQPATEAG
+243 ARLKFLRQPATESGHIAD
-257 RIVETVQRFALA
+257 VVQRFAMA

-308 LVAVGDVEAE
+308 LVPVGMVEGDDSPGRSGLMDSA
-318 GEPPTHLEA
+318 
-327 LRVSGYTGLPTLSR
+327 RVAGYVGLPTLSR

-350 LNHRTIQDRS
+350 LNRRSIQDRS
-360 LAFAVSE
+360 LAYAVTE

-377 YPVAVLM
+377 YPVSVLM

-419 HATLVEHAP
+419 HAALAEHAP
-428 VPELRPEGLSW
+428 VPEVRSEGLSW
-439 SMPGW
+439 TMPGW
-444 AERREILLAAGQNLQ
+444 AERREALLAAGQNWQ
-459 PSLALPREQS
+459 PSLALPRDEP
-469 TVNSQQWS
+469 TVTRQQWPAADASAQQASWRNEPATDSVQLTPDFTPTDTDS
-477 VDMAG
+477 VD
-482 SSQELPQRSEPVTAS
+482 SE
-497 FQPDAMDNGTP
+497 
-508 TRASADSDTNLPI
+508 TNLPI
-521 SQSTPAFPILR
+521 DQSTSSFPILR

-546 PDGMYLVDQH
+546 PEGMYLVDQH

-570 QVGGGV
+570 QAAGGV

-588 AGNSHAGL
+588 AGSSYAGL
-596 LAEYAEA
+596 LAEYGDA

-609 GLEPFGGDT
+609 SVEPFGSET
-618 WLVRAVPAVYGRVDP
+618 WLVRAVPAVYSRVDP

-639 TLEGI
+639 TLEGV

-663 CKRAAIKGGHM
+663 CKRAAIKGGQA
-674 LGLDEMRQ
+674 LSLDEMRQ
-682 LVRQLEACQSP
+682 LVRQLEACRDP

-699 RPTMLVLSRMQ
+699 RPTMLVLSRLQ